1 VKSAKSVA
9 SFWSGIIFTYCIIT
23 KKIIFNHFNPLN
35 MNTEDQIL
43 ETLKQSEKPMNAG
56 QLVEKTGLDRK
67 DVDKAMTKLKKEEK
81 IVSPVR
87 CFWTAK

>member
-1 VKSAKSVA
+1 
-9 SFWSGIIFTYCIIT
+9 
-23 KKIIFNHFNPLN
+23 

-43 ETLKQSEKPMNAG
+43 ETLKQSVKPMNAG
-56 QLVEKTGLDRK
+56 QIVEKTGLDRK

-81 IVSPVR
+81 IISPVR

>member
-1 VKSAKSVA
+1 
-9 SFWSGIIFTYCIIT
+9 
-23 KKIIFNHFNPLN
+23 

-56 QLVEKTGLDRK
+56 QIVEKTGLDRK
-67 DVDKAMTKLKKEEK
+67 LVDKAMTNLKKEEK
-81 IVSPVR
+81 IISPIR

>member
-1 VKSAKSVA
+1 
-9 SFWSGIIFTYCIIT
+9 
-23 KKIIFNHFNPLN
+23 

-56 QLVEKTGLDRK
+56 QITEKTGLDRK
-67 DVDKAMTKLKKEEK
+67 DVDKAMTQLKKEEK

-87 CFWTAK
+87 CYWTAK

>member
-1 VKSAKSVA
+1 
-9 SFWSGIIFTYCIIT
+9 
-23 KKIIFNHFNPLN
+23 

-43 ETLKQSEKPMNAG
+43 EALKQSEKPMNAG

-87 CFWTAK
+87 CFWTSK

>member
-1 VKSAKSVA
+1 
-9 SFWSGIIFTYCIIT
+9 
-23 KKIIFNHFNPLN
+23 
-35 MNTEDQIL
+35 MNTEDQIM

-56 QLVEKTGLDRK
+56 QITEKTGLDRK
-67 DVDKAMTKLKKEEK
+67 MVDKAMTKLKKEEK

>member
-1 VKSAKSVA
+1 
-9 SFWSGIIFTYCIIT
+9 
-23 KKIIFNHFNPLN
+23 

-56 QLVEKTGLDRK
+56 QIVEKTGLDRK
-67 DVDKAMTKLKKEEK
+67 VVDKAMTNLKKEEK
-81 IVSPVR
+81 IISPVR